1 MCVTQREGVD
11 QQRTIAGA
19 AFAGAQTSFLAML
32 FFSTK
37 ASRSLLDIGY
47 ASHRF
52 VKERKCLFSFL
63 FFLCE
68 TLVTLY
74 ITVKALFLSSF
85 FFKNRKISFHFFGGE
100 SSLQEVSEFVLE
112 FFFFFFHLKRI
123 EEKKTENWNV
133 R

>member
-74 ITVKALFLSSF
+74 ITVKALFLSL
-85 FFKNRKISFHFFGGE
+85 FFKNRKISFHFFLGGGE
-100 SSLQEVSEFVLE
+100 SSLQEVSEFVLN
-112 FFFFFFHLKRI
+112 FFFFFF
-123 EEKKTENWNV
+123 T
-133 R
+133 